1 MRERSSTSLCV
12 GQDAGLQVVKQV
24 RFEDMSPTGRL
35 QILRQEDGDVIV
47 SVIQDDNTS
56 ASVEFCAPMTGGG
69 SSERTWKALRA
80 LFDSMEQ
87 DNKERAQVRSFGE

>member
-1 MRERSSTSLCV
+1 MPERSSTSLCV
-12 GQDAGLQVVKQV
+12 GHNAGLRVVKQV

-35 QILRQEDGDVIV
+35 EILRQEDGDVIV
-47 SVIQDDNTS
+47 SVIQDDHTS
-56 ASVEFCAPMTGGG
+56 ATVEFCAPMTGGG

-87 DNKERAQVRSFGE
+87 DNKELAQVRRFA